1 MAGNTLAAGRVL
13 VGVSTDQDDPPG
25 VEQLAVRAEE
35 QAIARIQQTLRRTV
49 PQSDLSEIYG
59 TESEALRLEGTRRKI
74 VGGVEELTGLRLGE
88 LHTLIAVAD
97 GADHYRVIAR
107 MIGQTDAAAA
117 VTVDGLVRKGLLTR
131 HHHPSEPN
139 PKAEPTLVS
148 LTARGGAMI
157 GQSEA
162 IRIRLIDAVAQN
174 LDEDELRHVRLA
186 AETLR
191 LKGEQ
196 GRRLIGGAPA
206 AS

>member
-35 QAIARIQQTLRRTV
+35 HAITRIQQTLRRTV

-97 GADHYRVIAR
+97 GADHYRVVAR
-107 MIGQTDAAAA
+107 MIGQTA
-117 VTVDGLVRKGLLTR
+117 TTTR
-131 HHHPSEPN
+131 PS
-139 PKAEPTLVS
+139 PT
-148 LTARGGAMI
+148 
-157 GQSEA
+157 
-162 IRIRLIDAVAQN
+162 
-174 LDEDELRHVRLA
+174 
-186 AETLR
+186 
-191 LKGEQ
+191 
-196 GRRLIGGAPA
+196 RRP
-206 AS
+206 SPPW